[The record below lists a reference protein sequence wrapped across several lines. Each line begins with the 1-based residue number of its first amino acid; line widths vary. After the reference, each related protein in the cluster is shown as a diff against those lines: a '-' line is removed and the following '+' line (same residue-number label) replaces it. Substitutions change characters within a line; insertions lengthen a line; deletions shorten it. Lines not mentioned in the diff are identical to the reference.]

1 MDTIPFHCGIL
12 GNENADA
19 LAKKGSTATHRPVT
33 KSTNY
38 SVKRFIKSTYLDFNK
53 QNLIT
58 QSQGKK
64 WNSLHQ
70 NPQLIP
76 DLPRKSFVAAFRL
89 ATGHDCLA
97 KHLHRIGIYQSPNCP
112 LCNSNQEM
120 DSEHLKICASV
131 AVRSPESEQSIVEE
145 KVLVPQI
152 VLSRCDINSA
162 TFQPDSVQ
170 EEQCVRRSPRKVG
183 VKVINASASKSV
195 SKIKDNIVSIKE
207 TSPGMEDDV
216 SDVRIKKSA
225 SRKQDD
231 PYSVTKISPRKK
243 MSTNNSVSDTQEIIV
258 SAEINSN
265 GIFANKKCKTK
276 ADIEVHRKTRTLR
289 GLSLQ
294 KNESS
299 STRCEEGRLDSGSCA
314 DIVTTSDKKDECSH
328 SNSINPS
335 QNNEPHNEC
344 STIDQFLLMAREK
357 LASKP
362 HLIAHMINY
371 INSFPSNVNVLEES
385 NCVGKHSSSDS
396 KLNNVWDVAVS
407 NAEECE
413 RECSF
418 DGNVTSLTH
427 SSPYLNEN
435 ERNYAAVRKMSPD
448 FTDSTNVVEPKYLS
462 EEDNKSSVVCNEN
475 SSQILSNVPEHN
487 LCYSAASSSDES
499 CAVATDSGSKSTHD
513 ILEENCS
520 VEKSVIGL
528 EFDSKSICNN
538 YTIGAESKSVSNVIS
553 ENISSTNSALS
564 ETSSTESENGV
575 LIGKSQY
582 EVGTENIQHKITK
595 CSLTSDDIV
604 TMQDITKLDSN
615 SNHKSECYNEIGSS
629 NKNLLKTTSLRDQ
642 KTVDQRQVNERT
654 DSYKQK
660 CDMSCSSDNVKINKS
675 NIDSVNM
682 SGVDNNNAFYCEG
695 TKRVHRIE
703 RNNEPESIKNLSKH
717 VSQDAA
723 DTGFDIKCGSG
734 NNVQVLKEAESC
746 RSVNSGDIS
755 SVGNLSVIGDE
766 HTDTRI
772 EYKQIEDNNIVITE
786 RLVNSTT
793 RQSQTLV
800 TNSKSTSS
808 SELKDSSCDSVFK
821 NTLSP
826 PSASYKKMYLRDTA
840 ESHSVKQYHEV
851 TSHETVENGE
861 QCHTLDCS
869 STSGTLNTNISSEL
883 NVEQISQNKSSL
895 TINGMSSK
903 QPTKRIVL
911 SRSFQDSRPV
921 QARRRFFRKVLK
933 SVNCESVQNT
943 SETAP
948 SVSVP
953 SDIEACKTYPEVSQ
967 NIGNRS
973 VLSKKLP
980 LSRTKSFESIS
991 SSENHQVSS
1000 YSVKSSD
1007 SQLETCTAPLKSHK
1021 EIKLSDN
1028 NASHSPSN
1036 KMRKTSS
1043 ENFQCTSV
1051 VNTKPFLNSVFVPRS
1066 TKRTSD
1072 VNFKIPRRPS
1082 SVIDSSK
1089 TSITVQNSLT
1099 NMSHISKPKCSPC
1112 SSLTASRINSVEHS
1126 NESYHDKMFHS
1137 KNPGVNIATKYKA
1150 ISSTRSRSVD
1160 GRDSASP
1167 EAASMYSAAKS
1178 SELPHSPSS
1187 EAYLQYR
1194 NRRLTETI
1202 NDVPNPEGPDDDSLS
1217 LYASSSLFKISCE
1230 VRSVI
1235 KFFNAQNM
1243 TLIEI
1248 HRQLCQ
1254 VYGPD
1259 IMRKQML
1266 SCWCRQFSG
1275 GRQNVHD
1282 VECSGWPSLAMDN
1295 PVEQN
1300 PAAIFRRFPTLYCTK
1315 LSQSTC
1321 CLRKCVPGGVET
1333 ADTQTQ
1339 NMGSVLTF
1347 LEWYH
1352 NGGNE
1357 FLDQIITG
1365 DETELPNWQDY
1376 SNSAPCRL
1384 STVLPVPKQA
1394 ISNTKEDRNSKV
1406 VATARISRE
1415 ENGLQKRV
1423 NEMET
1428 LGNDLED
1435 HDIDMDSILKLHFVE
1450 NNHDAE
1456 KEGFI
1461 IEGGK
1466 NSISE
1471 DVNWNVCVQD
1481 IEELN
1486 LEYTQDS
1493 NTKRDRP
1500 ENKPKMHF
1508 ASNNKV
1514 PDIQTLNNDK
1524 VETILFSKQ
1533 NNFQHFLESSFD
1545 VLIRTAYEQAGHE
1558 LWGFLMQFATITGMA
1573 KSQALKQIFNYIKI
1587 NESSWSPNL
1596 NNLLLLVLQEDL
1608 LRDGLVGFK
1617 MLSKLGCDSFPENLL
1632 KKLIEHIVSN
1642 SYDKDFMRELYD
1654 DVIVHI
1660 PLSILK
1666 VIGFVPLKEFSLKL
1680 EHCGLKTEAETFNRK
1695 LSSPTIADNQ
1705 TFEFATNQSKLIQVC
1720 KGSPCESIAKPNWKQ
1735 TDMQNNCPMQNCPT
1749 NGENENKC
1757 ISSDVSLQVNNQK
1770 REIEHSRFQ
1779 ISEGISCDSIHEPRR
1794 KIQLKI
1800 SPQNSTDSTAS
1811 GVSFPNKQRTAKE
1824 HSRFQISEGISCDS
1838 IHKPR
1843 RKIQLNRS
1851 PQNST
1856 DSTSS
1861 EVSFPNKQ
1869 RTAKERITVVSDLQQ
1884 SSNINTGN
1892 SDTRD
1897 LRQLLNEKRKRNF
1910 EHSMNNRVVDNLAS
1924 FNISSQLSDE
1934 NKISIKNDLRSV
1946 LNIRSSHSSFV
1957 QKQSVSNPGILTA
1970 FLDMKNKNP
1979 VNCKFEVKRFKRN
1992 KFEKQH
1998 NLKTSAVQ
2006 INHLQNQQELFQ
2018 VPSPFMKPSERM
2030 FVSPGMKFM
2039 QNRELN
2045 TDCNAVILQTALG
2058 TRDWIT
2064 IVHIFENCVDRTE
2077 SIGIAHQVYEV
2088 LRQDMEISTTN
2099 FLFLMQEAEKRNMR
2113 ASPFLEIIM
2122 SVIGINVMLDLT
2134 VHEKWNEAYDIYIRM
2149 KKMEIDFHQ
2158 LQEEIL
2164 KAMQGISIDTSAGP
2178 DKILMRTIKCE
2189 KVAVILALIGTKML
2203 SHNWVPNFFRKART
2217 VLIYKGGEK
2226 KDPNNYRP
2234 ITICSVIRRVLERC
2248 LCSRMQQYVEFNENQ
2263 RGFVSTAGAQI
2274 NASILNSVLRKA
2286 KIEKEDVTILFLDVH
2301 KAYDTVGHQHLESVI
2316 HNSALPQ
2323 KLQDLII
2330 NLQCGNETQIEVGIH
2345 KTKPIPFKQGVMQ
2358 GAPLSPMLFNLSI
2371 DHIFDELSE
2380 PSVAE
2385 EFGYDLVSDLNNV
2398 VTLGFADDIALVAK
2412 STIAASEIFT
2422 MTKRSLQQIG
2432 LSLNESKT
2440 QTIVIEKG
2448 KLSSTTLN
2456 LGGSIVNSID
2466 GDERIK
2472 YLGINFSDEIKF
2484 DIAKVINNLNNKI
2497 QALTSTYLLKPEQKL
2512 NVLNMYIWPI
2522 LVYPLQNAPLHQ
2534 LSDRFLEDV
2543 DKLIKSSVKEIL
2555 CLPGD
2560 TPDAMLYTERKY
2572 KGLSLF
2578 KAQWEAYLQHLNICN
2593 TLLRTSNPLVVST
2606 RNIAAEKKVCSR
2618 KLKIPPED
2626 LDISNINVHKLR
2638 QNLRKQEY
2646 DKWCALPHKG
2656 KGVILF
2662 QEYTPG
2668 NKWIFSKEGLSSSEW
2683 RDAIKMNANVAPVRS
2698 LHGRS
2703 LDGFRC
2709 RYCNE
2714 IETLAHVLG
2723 SCQHGELLRNSRHHN
2738 IRKLIAQA
2746 LRNKSFEVH
2755 EEVHCV
2761 ASESGGIRRAD
2772 IVALDKTNS
2781 KGFILDP
2788 TVRFEMSQTQPSE
2801 VNKEKQQIYEPTIPY
2816 FREKY
2821 QMEGTWEVHG
2831 LMIGARGTI
2840 PRSTVN
2846 TIKTFGIHDIIP
2858 KIITSTIKGSIFK
2871 QEEFSPCRKILLCVQ
2886 VCIRVGDMSE
2896 AVHILKDNNLI
2907 SPNPNGWKVRS
2918 TKEDMKMQLEL
2929 CGTLFCRITQESP
2942 ALMALEFFIL
2952 LLHTQGSLCNGVDLL
2967 QHSNLLM
2974 VKLLDEGYQTEALD
2988 LYSHIKDQSRGLESP
3003 TYRALLVTLVSRN
3016 DIILAKHLYQ
3026 TAQCMHVYSYPWK
3039 QLKKFSAKFV
3049 IECYKTAVMY
3059 MRLTRL
3065 WTSQLDGCTTYIQAQ
3080 ELKRMPSEKA
3090 LQENGCVI
3098 STHNTPY
3105 KSSCPS
3111 TEDDVMHQVKER
3123 PYHIKIYSYLM
3134 EEEIYIIFDD
3144 FLHQLAKEL
3153 MIDLS
3158 GNPQVD
3164 SYRASIWIE
3173 ILEYPSSNLMNILP
3187 NMLTRVDKSMVAVQN
3202 RIYTVLELF
3211 SPLRPIF
3218 GQIGHSNSIWLEPE
3232 SLIICLQRILHSSHP
3247 TFTTETQ

>member
-1 MDTIPFHCGIL
+1 MC
-12 GNENADA
+12 ENREDVRLIMGRRLKADH
-19 LAKKGSTATHRPVT
+19 S
-33 KSTNY
+33 
-38 SVKRFIKSTYLDFNK
+38 KRNQLTSHDLSRNV
-53 QNLIT
+53 
-58 QSQGKK
+58 
-64 WNSLHQ
+64 NS
-70 NPQLIP
+70 
-76 DLPRKSFVAAFRL
+76 K
-89 ATGHDCLA
+89 
-97 KHLHRIGIYQSPNCP
+97 
-112 LCNSNQEM
+112 M
-120 DSEHLKICASV
+120 KI
-131 AVRSPESEQSIVEE
+131 RSPESEQSIVEE

-299 STRCEEGRLDSGSCA
+299 STRCEVLSESVKKNVRPNENVTFCDIKEGRLDSGSCA

-840 ESHSVKQYHEV
+840 ESHSVKQCHEV

-948 SVSVP
+948 NVSVP

-967 NIGNRS
+967 NVGNRS

-1007 SQLETCTAPLKSHK
+1007 SQLETCTSPLKSHK

-1217 LYASSSLFKISCE
+1217 LYASSSLF
-1230 VRSVI
+1230 
-1235 KFFNAQNM
+1235 
-1243 TLIEI
+1243 
-1248 HRQLCQ
+1248 
-1254 VYGPD
+1254 
-1259 IMRKQML
+1259 
-1266 SCWCRQFSG
+1266 
-1275 GRQNVHD
+1275 
-1282 VECSGWPSLAMDN
+1282 
-1295 PVEQN
+1295 
-1300 PAAIFRRFPTLYCTK
+1300 
-1315 LSQSTC
+1315 
-1321 CLRKCVPGGVET
+1321 
-1333 ADTQTQ
+1333 
-1339 NMGSVLTF
+1339 
-1347 LEWYH
+1347 
-1352 NGGNE
+1352 
-1357 FLDQIITG
+1357 
-1365 DETELPNWQDY
+1365 ELPNWQDY

-1508 ASNNKV
+1508 ASNNKNVVNKDRKSGQYIPQFFKSYCFQYLKNQLCSRSRCTYKHEV

-1545 VLIRTAYEQAGHE
+1545 VLIRTAYKQAGHE

-2158 LQEEIL
+2158 LQ
-2164 KAMQGISIDTSAGP
+2164 
-2178 DKILMRTIKCE
+2178 
-2189 KVAVILALIGTKML
+2189 
-2203 SHNWVPNFFRKART
+2203 
-2217 VLIYKGGEK
+2217 
-2226 KDPNNYRP
+2226 
-2234 ITICSVIRRVLERC
+2234 
-2248 LCSRMQQYVEFNENQ
+2248 
-2263 RGFVSTAGAQI
+2263 
-2274 NASILNSVLRKA
+2274 
-2286 KIEKEDVTILFLDVH
+2286 
-2301 KAYDTVGHQHLESVI
+2301 
-2316 HNSALPQ
+2316 
-2323 KLQDLII
+2323 
-2330 NLQCGNETQIEVGIH
+2330 
-2345 KTKPIPFKQGVMQ
+2345 
-2358 GAPLSPMLFNLSI
+2358 
-2371 DHIFDELSE
+2371 
-2380 PSVAE
+2380 
-2385 EFGYDLVSDLNNV
+2385 
-2398 VTLGFADDIALVAK
+2398 
-2412 STIAASEIFT
+2412 
-2422 MTKRSLQQIG
+2422 
-2432 LSLNESKT
+2432 
-2440 QTIVIEKG
+2440 
-2448 KLSSTTLN
+2448 
-2456 LGGSIVNSID
+2456 
-2466 GDERIK
+2466 
-2472 YLGINFSDEIKF
+2472 
-2484 DIAKVINNLNNKI
+2484 
-2497 QALTSTYLLKPEQKL
+2497 
-2512 NVLNMYIWPI
+2512 
-2522 LVYPLQNAPLHQ
+2522 
-2534 LSDRFLEDV
+2534 
-2543 DKLIKSSVKEIL
+2543 
-2555 CLPGD
+2555 
-2560 TPDAMLYTERKY
+2560 
-2572 KGLSLF
+2572 
-2578 KAQWEAYLQHLNICN
+2578 
-2593 TLLRTSNPLVVST
+2593 
-2606 RNIAAEKKVCSR
+2606 
-2618 KLKIPPED
+2618 
-2626 LDISNINVHKLR
+2626 
-2638 QNLRKQEY
+2638 
-2646 DKWCALPHKG
+2646 
-2656 KGVILF
+2656 
-2662 QEYTPG
+2662 
-2668 NKWIFSKEGLSSSEW
+2668 
-2683 RDAIKMNANVAPVRS
+2683 
-2698 LHGRS
+2698 
-2703 LDGFRC
+2703 
-2709 RYCNE
+2709 
-2714 IETLAHVLG
+2714 
-2723 SCQHGELLRNSRHHN
+2723 
-2738 IRKLIAQA
+2738 
-2746 LRNKSFEVH
+2746 
-2755 EEVHCV
+2755 
-2761 ASESGGIRRAD
+2761 
-2772 IVALDKTNS
+2772 
-2781 KGFILDP
+2781 
-2788 TVRFEMSQTQPSE
+2788 
-2801 VNKEKQQIYEPTIPY
+2801 
-2816 FREKY
+2816 
-2821 QMEGTWEVHG
+2821 
-2831 LMIGARGTI
+2831 
-2840 PRSTVN
+2840 
-2846 TIKTFGIHDIIP
+2846 
-2858 KIITSTIKGSIFK
+2858 IFK

-3026 TAQCMHVYSYPWK
+3026 TAQCMHVYSYPW
-3039 QLKKFSAKFV
+3039 
-3049 IECYKTAVMY
+3049 
-3059 MRLTRL
+3059 
-3065 WTSQLDGCTTYIQAQ
+3065 
-3080 ELKRMPSEKA
+3080 
-3090 LQENGCVI
+3090 
-3098 STHNTPY
+3098 
-3105 KSSCPS
+3105 
-3111 TEDDVMHQVKER
+3111 VKER